1 MNIVVAHPKSSFV
14 EATTEM
20 LQGHDSNYKIVGAHT
35 LAELV
40 EKISLDSYDV
50 ALIDG
55 DLGQR
60 NSDAFL
66 RILGA
71 VKDESYTIVT
81 LRENDQEFIKSVKKI
96 GVHNTLLKSSGYLL
110 TLTSAI
116 KKATRESSTSSS
128 SFQHVTTTDSNGQRS
143 EFPSVRS
150 ESNLSQMRSQSE
162 DEGYFVCDRRG
173 RFLSV
178 NTVLEQVTRYSLQE
192 LLQLSIVDLIP
203 ENEDGNFLRKVFDT
217 ALQEVQNTLSVQL
230 VDKYGERH
238 LCKIQLRV
246 LRDDSQNG
254 TIIGFRGTVRMAE
267 QEPQMLQKYRVD
279 QTKMVS
285 ELINLVHVSY
295 SEPLN
300 VYLRR
305 IVEVICQVFKF
316 KRSTLALLDRRKQ
329 AFIKHAM
336 VGYTEDEGQSIEQR
350 ALEVPREVIDR
361 IFADRFRIKVI
372 YFNQDRRE
380 VPHEDNPGVPE
391 RRTQRRR
398 PLNEW
403 HKRDLVLLNLKD
415 FKGNTFGYISLDDP
429 QEGIIPTR
437 STFFNLE
444 LFSRLVSMSI
454 ENYYRFSTLAKK
466 NRRLK
471 QILANSNIFKLHLS
485 LTELLNEIV
494 WSARYTLDFNLV
506 SLVLIS
512 KKTQLLETKAV
523 ACDDKIKQVQIRELT
538 YDIHEFSELL
548 KDDYQTG
555 KSYLINR
562 EEPVL
567 QHFKQIYY
575 GSESNFRLGDGWPN
589 WALLLVPIKGRDGKI
604 IGFFMADDPAD
615 CRIPSPEA
623 IHTLE
628 ILANQIAVA
637 IDNRIMYVQ
646 AKEQFK
652 TEIENEKDERTL
664 LEMAPEPDFGDKDED
679 FSKGGF
685 KKLVERFLR

>member
-14 EATTEM
+14 EATSEM
-20 LQGHDSNYKIVGAHT
+20 LQGQGSNYNIVGAHT
-35 LAELV
+35 LTELV
-40 EKISLDSYDV
+40 EKLSLDSYDV

-55 DLGQR
+55 DLGKG
-60 NSDAFL
+60 NEEAFL

-81 LRENDQEFIKSVKKI
+81 LHEGDKEFIQDVKTV

-116 KKATRESSTSSS
+116 KRATNNSSEHRSSN
-128 SFQHVTTTDSNGQRS
+128 Q
-143 EFPSVRS
+143 
-150 ESNLSQMRSQSE
+150 NLSASHSAEPYPSNDTSRSMPQLRSDADE
-162 DEGYFVCDRRG
+162 EGYFVCDRRG

-178 NTVLEQVTRYSLQE
+178 NNVLEHVTRYSLQE
-192 LLQLSIVDLIP
+192 LLQLSLVDLIP
-203 ENEDGNFLRKVFDT
+203 DNQDGNFLRKIFDT
-217 ALQEVQNTLSVQL
+217 ALQEVQNTLTVQL
-230 VDKYGERH
+230 IGKYGDRH
-238 LCKIQLRV
+238 LCKMQLRV
-246 LRDDSQNG
+246 LRDDSQAG
-254 TIIGFRGTVRMAE
+254 TIIGFRGTVRMVE
-267 QEPQMLQKYRVD
+267 QEPHMLQKYRVD
-279 QTKMVS
+279 QTHMVT

-300 VYLRR
+300 VFLRR

-380 VPHEDNPGVPE
+380 APHEDNPGVPE

-415 FKGNTFGYISLDDP
+415 YRGNTFGYVSLDDP

-437 STFFNLE
+437 STFYNLE
-444 LFSRLVSMSI
+444 LFSRLVSLSI

-538 YDIHEFSELL
+538 YDIHDFSELL

-562 EEPVL
+562 EETAL
-567 QHFKQIYY
+567 HHFKQIYY
-575 GSESNFRLGDGWPN
+575 GAESNFRMGDGWPN

-652 TEIENEKDERTL
+652 TEAENEKDERTL
-664 LEMAPEPDFGDKDED
+664 LEMAPESEFGDKDED